1 MREPEVEIMLEQNIQ
16 HLNITR
22 DQDVQVEKLSCRI
35 KILKYFVIGMD
46 LDTDACLGH
55 SSLF

>member
-16 HLNITR
+16 HLNITG
-22 DQDVQVEKLSCRI
+22 DQDVQVEKLSRRI
-35 KILKYFVIGMD
+35 KILKCFVIGMD

>member
-1 MREPEVEIMLEQNIQ
+1 MREPELEIMLEQNIQ
-16 HLNITR
+16 HLNITG
-22 DQDVQVEKLSCRI
+22 DQDVQVEKLSRRI
-35 KILKYFVIGMD
+35 KILKCFVIGMD

>member
-35 KILKYFVIGMD
+35 KILKCFVIGMD

>member
-1 MREPEVEIMLEQNIQ
+1 MREPELEIMLEQNIQ

-22 DQDVQVEKLSCRI
+22 DQDVQVEKLSRRI
-35 KILKYFVIGMD
+35 EILKCFVIGMD